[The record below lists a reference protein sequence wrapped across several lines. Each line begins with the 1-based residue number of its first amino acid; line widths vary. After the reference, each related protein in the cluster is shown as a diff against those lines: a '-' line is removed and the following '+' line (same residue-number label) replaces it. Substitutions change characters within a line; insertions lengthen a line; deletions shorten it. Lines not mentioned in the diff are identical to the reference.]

1 MKLARFLFAPLLVG
15 VLAAAVAAQ
24 TFPIT
29 DFEGFPTPSANGSVM
44 FRQPS
49 YSGSTRTF
57 VDLNPP
63 EPNNT
68 SQVVEV
74 GIAYS
79 GTKSSRAVWQF
90 LPDKPDAWLRLTTYT
105 PPTGT
110 QLLPNPAIAYAH
122 ALRFKIYVA
131 SGTPDFYLTL
141 GTRDNANTA
150 PIGGNGGHT
159 GSIEWV
165 GATSGDP
172 ITGGYTRPI
181 GKLITA
187 KDQWVEV
194 VFNLPIE
201 PCLPFASGTGV
212 PPANGVLDG
221 PQGTIECL
229 AFTPVQPGAIGPYTV
244 YLDDFEQVAVWSVSG
259 NVELRDFGGDI
270 TQVPVTVELR
280 QNGNVVRTATVT
292 PDPSGNYVLTAV
304 LPGTYD
310 IAFKASH
317 WLRTVVPGVVVDEA
331 DVTGVNVSLTNG
343 DVDGDNEVTLFD
355 FGALVA
361 AFGSVPGDSN
371 WNADADLDG
380 DAEVTL
386 FDFGVLVG
394 NFGAIGDE

>member
-1 MKLARFLFAPLLVG
+1 MKLARLLFVPLLAG
-15 VLAAAVAAQ
+15 ILAAAVEAQ

-29 DFEGFPTPSANGSVM
+29 NFEAFPAPSSNGAVM

-49 YSGSTRTF
+49 FSGSTSTF
-57 VDLNPP
+57 IATGLPA
-63 EPNNT
+63 PNNT
-68 SQVVEV
+68 TQVVAV
-74 GIAYS
+74 GIAAS
-79 GTKSSRAVWQF
+79 GTKSLRVVWQF
-90 LPDKPDAWLRLTTYT
+90 VANRPGAWLRLTTFNT
-105 PPTGT
+105 AN
-110 QLLPNPAIAYAH
+110 LPNPAISYAH

-131 SGTPDFYLTL
+131 SGTPDLYVTL

-150 PIGGNGGHT
+150 PIGGNGGAS

-172 ITGGYTRPI
+172 ITGGYTRPV

-201 PCLPFASGTGV
+201 PCLPFASAAAPA

-229 AFTPVQPGAIGPYTV
+229 AFTPVEAGAVGPYVV
-244 YLDDFEQVAVWSVSG
+244 YLDDFEQVAVHPISG
-259 NVELRDFGGDI
+259 NVELREFEGDI

-280 QNGNVVRTATVT
+280 QDGNVVRTATVNLDANGGYT
-292 PDPSGNYVLTAV
+292 IPAV

-310 IAFKASH
+310 LAFKASH
-317 WLRTVVPGVVVDEA
+317 WLRTVVTGVTVAESP
-331 DVTGVNVSLTNG
+331 VTGVDVSLTNG
-343 DVDGDNEVTLFD
+343 DIDGDNEVSITD

-361 AFGSVPGDSN
+361 AFGSVPGNDN
-371 WNADADLDG
+371 WNANADLNGDG
-380 DAEVTL
+380 DVSL
-386 FDFGVLVG
+386 LDLGILVR
-394 NFGAIGDE
+394 NFGSVGDE